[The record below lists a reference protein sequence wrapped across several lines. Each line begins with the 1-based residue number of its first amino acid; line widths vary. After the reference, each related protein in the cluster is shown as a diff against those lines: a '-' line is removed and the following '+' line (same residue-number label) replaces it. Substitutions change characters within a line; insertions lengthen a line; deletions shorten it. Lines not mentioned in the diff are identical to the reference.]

1 MYYKWGKPNK
11 ENYQDVVI
19 KYYTFFEDN
28 FGKDILRKNTK
39 KQLAKENYTNSLLLM
54 DDNFKKTISVMFS
67 IFNDENI
74 KFLTIYNQNHQNLG
88 YSRVNLCAGG
98 NKNNAIVGEIVLS
111 EALDEQS
118 KFTIYSAV
126 INYLEKYMKAFSPET
141 EILTFEVPQ
150 LDMAYINAISSYG
163 YALANESNKDL
174 NIAHTYLFDKNIRE
188 NKNTRTV

>member
-28 FGKDILRKNTK
+28 FGKDILKKNSK
-39 KQLAKENYTNSLLLM
+39 KQLAKGNYTNSLLLM

-67 IFNDENI
+67 IFDDENI

-98 NKNNAIVGEIVLS
+98 NKDNAIVGEIVLS

-126 INYLEKYMKAFSPET
+126 INYLEKYIKAFSPET

-188 NKNTRTV
+188 KKNTRTV

>member
-19 KYYTFFEDN
+19 KYYTFFENN

-39 KQLAKENYTNSLLLM
+39 KQLAKGNYTNSLLLM

-67 IFNDENI
+67 IFDDENI

-98 NKNNAIVGEIVLS
+98 NKDNAIVGEIVLS

>member
-39 KQLAKENYTNSLLLM
+39 KQLAKGNYTNSLLLM

-67 IFNDENI
+67 IFDDENI

-88 YSRVNLCAGG
+88 YSRVSLCAGG
-98 NKNNAIVGEIVLS
+98 NKDNAIVGEIVLS
-111 EALDEQS
+111 EALDEQT
-118 KFTIYSAV
+118 KFTVYSAV

-150 LDMAYINAISSYG
+150 MDMAYINAITSYG
-163 YALANESNKDL
+163 YALANESNRDL
-174 NIAHTYLFDKNIRE
+174 NLAHTYLFDKNIRE
-188 NKNTRTV
+188 KKDTRTV

>member
-19 KYYTFFEDN
+19 KYYTFFEEN
-28 FGKDILRKNTK
+28 FGKDILRGIAK
-39 KQLAKENYTNSLLLM
+39 KQIAKENYKNSLLLM
-54 DDNFKKTISVMFS
+54 DDNYKKTISVMYS
-67 IFNDENI
+67 IFNNDFI
-74 KFLTIYNQNHQNLG
+74 RFLTIYNQNHQNLG

-98 NKNNAIVGEIVLS
+98 NKDNAIVGEIVLS

-126 INYLEKYMKAFSPET
+126 INYLEKYIKAFSPET
-141 EILTFEVPQ
+141 EILTFEVHQ

-188 NKNTRTV
+188 KKNTRTV

>member
-67 IFNDENI
+67 IFDDENI
-74 KFLTIYNQNHQNLG
+74 KFLIIYNQNHQNLG

-98 NKNNAIVGEIVLS
+98 NKDNAIVGEIVLS

>member
-39 KQLAKENYTNSLLLM
+39 KQLAKGNYTNSLLLM

-67 IFNDENI
+67 IFDDENI

-98 NKNNAIVGEIVLS
+98 NKDNAIVGEIVLS

>member
-39 KQLAKENYTNSLLLM
+39 KQLAKGNYTNSLLLM

-67 IFNDENI
+67 IFDDENI

-98 NKNNAIVGEIVLS
+98 NKDNAIVGEIVLS

-126 INYLEKYMKAFSPET
+126 INYLEKYIKAFSPET

-188 NKNTRTV
+188 KRNTRTV

>member
-39 KQLAKENYTNSLLLM
+39 KQLAKGNYTNSLLLM

-67 IFNDENI
+67 IFDDENI

-98 NKNNAIVGEIVLS
+98 NKDNAIVGEIVLS
-111 EALDEQS
+111 EALDEQT

-150 LDMAYINAISSYG
+150 LDMTYINAISSYG

-188 NKNTRTV
+188 KRNTRTV

>member
-39 KQLAKENYTNSLLLM
+39 KQLAKGNYTNSLLLM

-98 NKNNAIVGEIVLS
+98 NKDNAIVGEIVLS

-150 LDMAYINAISSYG
+150 IDMAYINAISSYG

-188 NKNTRTV
+188 KKNTRTV

>member
-67 IFNDENI
+67 IFDDENI

-98 NKNNAIVGEIVLS
+98 NKDNAIVGEIVLP
-111 EALDEQS
+111 EALDEQT

-188 NKNTRTV
+188 KRNTRTV

>member
-67 IFNDENI
+67 IFDDENI

-98 NKNNAIVGEIVLS
+98 NAIVGEIVLS

-188 NKNTRTV
+188 KRNTRTV

>member
-67 IFNDENI
+67 IFDDENI

-98 NKNNAIVGEIVLS
+98 NKDNAIVGEIVLS

-188 NKNTRTV
+188 KRNIRTV

>member
-74 KFLTIYNQNHQNLG
+74 RFLTIYNQNHQNLG

-98 NKNNAIVGEIVLS
+98 NKDNAIVGEIVLS

>member
-39 KQLAKENYTNSLLLM
+39 EQLAKENYTNSLLLM

-67 IFNDENI
+67 IFDDENI

-98 NKNNAIVGEIVLS
+98 NKDNAIVGEIVLS

>member
-67 IFNDENI
+67 IFDDENI

-98 NKNNAIVGEIVLS
+98 NKDNAIVGEIVLS

-118 KFTIYSAV
+118 KFTIYNAV

>member
-39 KQLAKENYTNSLLLM
+39 KQLAKGNYTNSLLLM

-67 IFNDENI
+67 IFDDENI

-98 NKNNAIVGEIVLS
+98 NKDNAIVGEIVLS

-126 INYLEKYMKAFSPET
+126 INYLEKYIKAFSPET

-188 NKNTRTV
+188 KKNTRTV

>member
-67 IFNDENI
+67 IFDDENI

-98 NKNNAIVGEIVLS
+98 NKDNAIVGEIVLS
-111 EALDEQS
+111 EALDEQT

-188 NKNTRTV
+188 KKNTRTV

>member
-67 IFNDENI
+67 IFDDENI

-98 NKNNAIVGEIVLS
+98 NKDNAIVGEIVLS

-126 INYLEKYMKAFSPET
+126 INYLEKYMKAFSPES

>member
-28 FGKDILRKNTK
+28 FGKDILRKNSK
-39 KQLAKENYTNSLLLM
+39 KQLAKGNYTNSLLLM
-54 DDNFKKTISVMFS
+54 DDNFKKTISAMFS
-67 IFNDENI
+67 IFDDENI

-98 NKNNAIVGEIVLS
+98 NKDNAIVGEIVLS

-126 INYLEKYMKAFSPET
+126 INYLEKYIKAFSPET

-188 NKNTRTV
+188 KKNTRTV

>member
-1 MYYKWGKPNK
+1 MYYKWSKPNK

-28 FGKDILRKNTK
+28 FGKDILRKNSK
-39 KQLAKENYTNSLLLM
+39 KQLAKGNYTNSLLLM

-67 IFNDENI
+67 IFDDENI

-98 NKNNAIVGEIVLS
+98 NKDNAIVGEIVLS
-111 EALDEQS
+111 DALDEQS

-126 INYLEKYMKAFSPET
+126 INYLEKYIKAFSPET

-188 NKNTRTV
+188 KKNTRTV

>member
-28 FGKDILRKNTK
+28 FGKDILRKNSK
-39 KQLAKENYTNSLLLM
+39 KQLAKGNYTNSLLLM

-67 IFNDENI
+67 IFDDENI

-98 NKNNAIVGEIVLS
+98 NKDNAIVGEIVLS
-111 EALDEQS
+111 DALDEQS

-126 INYLEKYMKAFSPET
+126 INYLEKYIKAFSPET

-174 NIAHTYLFDKNIRE
+174 NIAHTYLFDKNIHEKR
-188 NKNTRTV
+188 NTRTV

>member
-28 FGKDILRKNTK
+28 FGKDILRNNTK
-39 KQLAKENYTNSLLLM
+39 KQLAKGNYTNSLLLM

-67 IFNDENI
+67 IFDDENI

-98 NKNNAIVGEIVLS
+98 NKDNAIVGEIVLS
-111 EALDEQS
+111 EALDEQT

-188 NKNTRTV
+188 KKNTRTV

>member
-28 FGKDILRKNTK
+28 FGKDILRKNSK
-39 KQLAKENYTNSLLLM
+39 KQLAKGNYTNSLLLM

-67 IFNDENI
+67 IFDDENI

-98 NKNNAIVGEIVLS
+98 NKDNAIVGEIVLS

-126 INYLEKYMKAFSPET
+126 INYLEKYIKAFSPET

-188 NKNTRTV
+188 KINTRTV

>member
-39 KQLAKENYTNSLLLM
+39 KQLAKGNYTNSLLLM

-98 NKNNAIVGEIVLS
+98 NKDNAIVGEIVLS

>member
-19 KYYTFFEDN
+19 KYYTFFENN

-39 KQLAKENYTNSLLLM
+39 KQLAKGNYTNSLLLM

-67 IFNDENI
+67 IFDDENI

-98 NKNNAIVGEIVLS
+98 NKDNAIVGEIVLS

-188 NKNTRTV
+188 KRNTRTV

>member
-39 KQLAKENYTNSLLLM
+39 KQLAKENYTNLLLLM

-98 NKNNAIVGEIVLS
+98 NKDNAIVGEIVLS

>member
-67 IFNDENI
+67 IFDDENI

-98 NKNNAIVGEIVLS
+98 NKDNAIVGEIVLS

-174 NIAHTYLFDKNIRE
+174 NIAHTYLFDKNICE

>member
-28 FGKDILRKNTK
+28 FGKDILRKNSK
-39 KQLAKENYTNSLLLM
+39 KQIAKGNFTNSLLLM
-54 DDNFKKTISVMFS
+54 VDNFKKTISVMFS
-67 IFNDENI
+67 IFDDENI

-98 NKNNAIVGEIVLS
+98 NKDNAIVGEIVLS
-111 EALDEQS
+111 DALDEQS

-126 INYLEKYMKAFSPET
+126 INYLEKYIKAFSPET

-188 NKNTRTV
+188 KRNTRTV

>member
-1 MYYKWGKPNK
+1 MYYKWGKPTK

-67 IFNDENI
+67 IFDDENI
-74 KFLTIYNQNHQNLG
+74 RFLTIYNQNHQNLG

-98 NKNNAIVGEIVLS
+98 NKDNAIVGEIVLS
-111 EALDEQS
+111 EALDEQA

-150 LDMAYINAISSYG
+150 MDMAYINAISSYG

-188 NKNTRTV
+188 KKNTRTV

>member
-1 MYYKWGKPNK
+1 MYYKWGKPTK

-67 IFNDENI
+67 IFDDENI

-98 NKNNAIVGEIVLS
+98 NKDNAIVGEIVLS
-111 EALDEQS
+111 EALDEQT

>member
-67 IFNDENI
+67 IFDDENI

-98 NKNNAIVGEIVLS
+98 NKDNAIVGEIVLS

-150 LDMAYINAISSYG
+150 LDMAYINASSSYG

>member
-39 KQLAKENYTNSLLLM
+39 KHLAKGNYTNSLLLM

-67 IFNDENI
+67 IFDDENI

-98 NKNNAIVGEIVLS
+98 NKDNAIVGEIVLS

-126 INYLEKYMKAFSPET
+126 INYLEKYIKAFSPET

>member
-19 KYYTFFEDN
+19 KYYTFFENN

-67 IFNDENI
+67 IFDDENI

-98 NKNNAIVGEIVLS
+98 NKDNAIVGEIVLS

-150 LDMAYINAISSYG
+150 LEMAYINAISSYG

>member
-67 IFNDENI
+67 IFDDENI

-98 NKNNAIVGEIVLS
+98 NKDNTIVGEIVLS

-126 INYLEKYMKAFSPET
+126 INYLEKYIKAFSPET

>member
-19 KYYTFFEDN
+19 KYYTFFENN
-28 FGKDILRKNTK
+28 FGKDILRKNSK
-39 KQLAKENYTNSLLLM
+39 KQLAKGNYTNSLLLM

-67 IFNDENI
+67 IFDDENI

-98 NKNNAIVGEIVLS
+98 NKDNAIVGEIVLS
-111 EALDEQS
+111 DALDEQS

-126 INYLEKYMKAFSPET
+126 INYLEKYIKAFSPET

-188 NKNTRTV
+188 KKNTRTV

>member
-39 KQLAKENYTNSLLLM
+39 KQLAKGNYTNSLLLM

-67 IFNDENI
+67 IFDDENI

-98 NKNNAIVGEIVLS
+98 NKDNAIVGEIVLS

-126 INYLEKYMKAFSPET
+126 INYLEKYIKAFSPET

-163 YALANESNKDL
+163 YTLANESNKDL

-188 NKNTRTV
+188 KRNTRTV

>member
-39 KQLAKENYTNSLLLM
+39 KQLAKGNYTNSLLLM

-98 NKNNAIVGEIVLS
+98 NKDNAIVGEIVLS

-150 LDMAYINAISSYG
+150 MDMAYINAISSYG

>member
-67 IFNDENI
+67 IFDDENI

-98 NKNNAIVGEIVLS
+98 NKDNAIVGEIVLS

-126 INYLEKYMKAFSPET
+126 INYLEKYIKSFSPET